1 MKPPI
6 EPPFPADPGKD
17 SRSLVA
23 LAVELVQWESKHAI
37 IEIDFRATG
46 TDLERIRAE
55 GQELVA
61 RAPEAIVASPGQV
74 VLVLRD
80 ATTKTEM
87 NGWRAFNHVED
98 HLAVGNKKS
107 VSPGPGQ

>member
-1 MKPPI
+1 
-6 EPPFPADPGKD
+6 
-17 SRSLVA
+17 LVA
-23 LAVELVQWESKHAI
+23 LAVELVQWESKDAT

-46 TDLERIRAE
+46 AGLERIRAE

-61 RAPEAIVASPGQV
+61 RAPEAIVASPGQI

-98 HLAVGNKKS
+98 RLAVGNKKS